1 MKKEFANAEI
11 QNLVNTMK
19 KKDLYVILIIV
30 SVFAQKI
37 SLPVIMKIIAS
48 KGSALVINV
57 FIIYT

>member
-1 MKKEFANAEI
+1 MKKEFANAEN